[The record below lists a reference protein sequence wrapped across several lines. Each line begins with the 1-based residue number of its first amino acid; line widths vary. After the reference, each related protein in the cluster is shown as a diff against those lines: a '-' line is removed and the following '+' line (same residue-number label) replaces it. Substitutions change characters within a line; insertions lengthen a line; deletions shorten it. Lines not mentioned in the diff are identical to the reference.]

1 MSEQTAFRRKQP
13 ARLMRIRELSKSVSG
28 PVRIMCIVVD
38 AKEGVATVQDIM
50 DELGKAATIET
61 TVEGVLQVG
70 QKYILIGEVTERKNK
85 GGTDLRLDVSLA
97 QNINALDI
105 KEFKEALKLEQ
116 SVLQAIAK

>member
-1 MSEQTAFRRKQP
+1 MTEETSFRRRQS
-13 ARLMRIRELSKSVSG
+13 ARLMRIRELSASVSG

-38 AKEGVATVQDIM
+38 AREGVATVQDIM
-50 DELGKAATIET
+50 DELGKAATIEAI
-61 TVEGVLQVG
+61 VEGVLQVG
-70 QKYILIGEVTERKNK
+70 QKYILIGQVTERKSK
-85 GGTDLRLDVSLA
+85 GGTVLGLDVSLV